1 MALQKNDFIE
11 IEFTG
16 RLKEGG
22 VFDSNIKEDMQKLH
36 EGHDHPIETKPF
48 VFCLGHEMFLKGIE
62 EFLIGKE
69 LGQYEIELKPENAF
83 GLRQASLVQTMPMK
97 IFIEH
102 KIKPVPGTVLNFDNK
117 LGKIL
122 TVSGGR
128 VMVDFNNPLAGKEV
142 IYKVK
147 VIRKVEDIN
156 EKIKSLTE
164 FLFRRDFKFT
174 LQEKKLILEVEKEYK
189 NFIELFKDKYKEM
202 LGLDLELK
210 EVEREPSKDKEKNSK

>member
-22 VFDSNIKEDMQKLH
+22 IFDSNIKEDMQKLH

-48 VFCLGHEMFLKGIE
+48 IFCLGQEMFLKGIE
-62 EFLIGKE
+62 DFLIGKNS
-69 LGQYEIELKPENAF
+69 GQYEIELKPENAF
-83 GLRQASLVQTMPMK
+83 GLRQSNLVQTMPMK
-97 IFIEH
+97 VFVDH
-102 KIKPVPGTVLNFDNK
+102 KINPVPGTVLNFDNK
-117 LGKIL
+117 LGKVL

-147 VIRKVEDIN
+147 VLRKVEDIN
-156 EKIKSLTE
+156 EKVKSLNE
-164 FLFRRDFKFT
+164 FLFRTDFKYT
-174 LQEKKLILEVEKEYK
+174 IQDKKLILEVIKQYK

-202 LGLDLELK
+202 LGLDLEVK
-210 EVEREPSKDKEKNSK
+210 EIEDSSKTKQ